1 MERKEGLLHTINE
14 GIHDMCYI
22 WKKEMKTM
30 FLDEGVLIFCIVV
43 PLFYPLLYSWAYNN
57 EVVRDIPVAVVDMS
71 HSHMSREFI
80 RMMDASP
87 DTRVAEFCSD
97 LEDGKRA
104 MARQDVRGVL
114 YFPSDFETK
123 VMRME
128 QSPVSVYC
136 DMSLMLSYKAVYQT
150 AVAVSQQMSKGIQI
164 QLSGNTTDRQDE
176 IATQPL
182 AYEEV
187 PVFNSTGG
195 YGNAVIPA
203 VLIIIIQQTLL
214 LGIGLSAGTA
224 RESNRYRDLVPVS
237 RHYNGIFRIVL
248 GKSLCYAMV
257 YAVMGAYLTM
267 VVPRI
272 FGFTSMADRSA
283 LLALLTPYILSC
295 IFFGMML
302 SCLIRYRENVIL
314 LVVFTSLPFLFLTG
328 VSWPQ
333 TSIPGAWQAVSWLF
347 PSTFGVRGFIR
358 LNSMGASLSD
368 ITQEYQALW
377 LQVLAYFFITCIVY
391 RFQILH
397 ARRHALE
404 RLDNIKMHAKEAKT
418 TSNE

>member
-1 MERKEGLLHTINE
+1 
-14 GIHDMCYI
+14 
-22 WKKEMKTM
+22 M
-30 FLDEGVLIFCIVV
+30 FMDEGVLIFCVVV
-43 PLFYPLLYSWAYNN
+43 PIFYPLLYSWAYNN

-71 HSHMSREFI
+71 HTQMSREFI
-80 RMMDASP
+80 RQMDASP
-87 DTRVAEFCSD
+87 DTRVAEFCND

-104 MARQDVRGVL
+104 MERQEVRGVL
-114 YFPSDFETK
+114 YFPPDFETK
-123 VMRME
+123 LMRME

-136 DMSLMLSYKAVYQT
+136 DMSLMLSYKAIYQT
-150 AVAVSQQMSKGIQI
+150 AVAVSQKMSKDIQI
-164 QLSGNTTDRQDE
+164 SLSGNTTDRQDE

-187 PVFNSTGG
+187 PIFNTTGG
-195 YGNAVIPA
+195 YGNAVIPG
-203 VLIIIIQQTLL
+203 VLILIIQQTLL
-214 LGIGLSAGTA
+214 LGIGMAAGTA

-257 YAVMGAYLTM
+257 YAVVGAYLTM

-272 FGFTSMADRSA
+272 FGFTSIADRSA
-283 LLALLTPYILSC
+283 LLGLLTPYILSC

-333 TSIPGAWQAVSWLF
+333 TSIPGPWQAVAWLF

-358 LNSMGASLSD
+358 LNSMGATLSD

-377 LQVLAYFFITCIVY
+377 LQVLVYFLITCIVY
-391 RFQILH
+391 RYQIIY
-397 ARRHALE
+397 ARRHAVE
-404 RLDNIKMHAKEAKT
+404 RLSRIKEHAQEASRNKAEE
-418 TSNE
+418 SEDRE